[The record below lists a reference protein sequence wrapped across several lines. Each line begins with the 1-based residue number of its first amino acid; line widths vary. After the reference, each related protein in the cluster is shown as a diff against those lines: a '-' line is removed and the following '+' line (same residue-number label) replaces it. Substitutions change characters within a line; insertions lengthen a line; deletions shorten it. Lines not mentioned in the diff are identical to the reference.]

1 MLYLGLWNSP
11 GGGGG
16 QKEKLMCD
24 RSLLIKHC
32 LSNTDPTSIQREQ
45 KKTGRLEIPKY
56 FRGLY
61 KGDSDRVPNSLECL
75 MELNLHQWRIVT
87 QTVNGER
94 YQRAR
99 EKKESII
106 GPNRICFPWLPS
118 TSAQP
123 LQSLGLSMCSVPP
136 FTPFYFPK
144 GSLHSFY
151 FFPNNCIIV
160 IITPTNSVSPV
171 QLEAPAKDKCSS
183 FVISHLPAQE
193 NTTT

>member
-1 MLYLGLWNSP
+1 MHNRNLRTENRKPKLFGFCGGSFLLYLGLWNSP

-99 EKKESII
+99 EKREHHWSKQNLLSLASIY
-106 GPNRICFPWLPS
+106 LS
-118 TSAQP
+118 SASP
-123 LQSLGLSMCSVPP
+123 VSGTEYVLCA
-136 FTPFYFPK
+136 
-144 GSLHSFY
+144 SLHTILLSQR
-151 FFPNNCIIV
+151 
-160 IITPTNSVSPV
+160 ITP
-171 QLEAPAKDKCSS
+171 
-183 FVISHLPAQE
+183 
-193 NTTT
+193 

>member
-1 MLYLGLWNSP
+1 MWKESHNEKKNCTTGIFGLKTGNLSCLGSV
-11 GGGGG
+11 GGAFCFIWAFGTPRGEGG
-16 QKEKLMCD
+16 QKEKLICD
-24 RSLLIKHC
+24 RSILIKHC
-32 LSNTDPTSIQREQ
+32 LSNTDPTSIQRQQ
-45 KKTGRLEIPKY
+45 KKTGILEIPKY
-56 FRGLY
+56 FGGLY

-75 MELNLHQWRIVT
+75 MELNLHQWRIVN

-151 FFPNNCIIV
+151 FFSL
-160 IITPTNSVSPV
+160 ITVS
-171 QLEAPAKDKCSS
+171 L
-183 FVISHLPAQE
+183 
-193 NTTT
+193 